1 VKIRIATRKSPLAL
15 WQAHR
20 IARLLTALDGG
31 VQTELVSMDTF
42 ADLRL
47 DLPIAELGGKGAF
60 SKEVQNVLLA
70 GAADIAVHSAKDL
83 QAVTPA
89 ELMIAAVPERG
100 DTRDALVG
108 GRLAELPSGATVATG
123 SNRRRVQLAHL
134 RPDLR
139 FIGLRGNIGTRL
151 GKLEEVD
158 AMVMA
163 KAAVDRLELDL
174 ETLDVLDADV
184 MVPQV
189 GQGALAVECRSDR
202 PDLVQLLAAIEHPST
217 RRELDAE
224 RGFLLELGGDCDLP
238 AGANAITRPDG
249 GIELTAVL
257 SSADELRLERVTVD
271 DRSST
276 VTTDDDAESL
286 GRAAARQLTA
296 LLA

>member
-1 VKIRIATRKSPLAL
+1 MRIRIATRRSPLAL
-15 WQAHR
+15 WQADHVT
-20 IARLLTALDGG
+20 RLLAAVDPS
-31 VQTELVSMDTF
+31 VEPEIVSMDTF

-83 QAVTPA
+83 QAITPPG
-89 ELMIAAVPERG
+89 LTIASVPERG
-100 DTRDALVG
+100 DARDALVG
-108 GRLAELPSGATVATG
+108 ARLSELESGATVATG

-139 FIGLRGNIGTRL
+139 FVGLRGNIGTRL
-151 GKLEEVD
+151 SRLGEVD

-163 KAAVDRLELDL
+163 KAAIDRLDLD
-174 ETLDVLDADV
+174 LDVLDVLDTDV

-189 GQGALAVECRSDR
+189 GQGALAVECRSER
-202 PDLVQLLAAIEHPST
+202 SDLVGLLAAIEHQPT
-217 RRELDAE
+217 RRQLDAE

-238 AGANAITRPDG
+238 AGAHAATLADG
-249 GIELTAVL
+249 SLQLTAVL
-257 SSADELRLERVTVD
+257 SSVDEQRLERITLTAT
-271 DRSST
+271 SAGESA
-276 VTTDDDAESL
+276 DASEAL
-286 GRAAARQLTA
+286 GRAAARRLTA